1 MEVREFLE
9 SLGMD
14 LKKPIAQDIYDGQ
27 GIILG
32 EYERFL
38 ESQTSMAATMSLA
51 EVYAN
56 CNNAYD
62 EMNNDRKIKLL
73 KKSIKHCRNPL
84 EKKGLEKQLNKAY
97 LEINTLLLGC
107 STKTDNSDTVGQ
119 FGEGYKIAALVLNRI
134 GKTFTVYNNSK
145 NEIWISSFEKSKV
158 FGEPVLTFKIFD
170 NITENEGLII
180 EIENVES
187 EEYKKLFNVWLDMPG
202 SEQHEK
208 IETTYGWIFTDK
220 DMQGKVFVN
229 GLAIESKSDKHFGYN
244 FKPKYITL
252 ERDRK
257 SCNSWDM
264 SRVTADMICEALN
277 SGTLNI
283 KEVIKI
289 AKEGR
294 FSDINNLQY
303 KTWDSNVQKIGQM
316 FVDEFDEEYSDA
328 IPVSC
333 QSDFDHVKEMGGKP
347 VIVPYEIAQIVSD
360 ITKER
365 IDKLAENIWGSGFTT
380 KEKLQQ
386 WRDFYKDEISEEAIR
401 HFNQIIEE
409 LN

>member
-1 MEVREFLE
+1 MKNNKAIELTITPNYVSDWDFCDAVRELIQNGIDQETLDSENAF
-9 SLGMD
+9 
-14 LKKPIAQDIYDGQ
+14 DI
-27 GIILG
+27 
-32 EYERFL
+32 
-38 ESQTSMAATMSLA
+38 S
-51 EVYAN
+51 
-56 CNNAYD
+56 YD
-62 EMNNDRKIKLL
+62 EEEKTLQL
-73 KKSIKHCRNPL
+73 CSPKSS
-84 EKKGLEKQLNKAY
+84 

-107 STKTDNSDTVGQ
+107 STKTDNLDTVGQ

-208 IETTYGWIFTDK
+208 IETTYGCIFTDK

>member
-1 MEVREFLE
+1 MRNNKAIELTITPNYVSDWNFCDAVRELIQNGIDQETLDSENAF
-9 SLGMD
+9 
-14 LKKPIAQDIYDGQ
+14 DI
-27 GIILG
+27 
-32 EYERFL
+32 
-38 ESQTSMAATMSLA
+38 S
-51 EVYAN
+51 
-56 CNNAYD
+56 YD
-62 EMNNDRKIKLL
+62 EEEKTLQL
-73 KKSIKHCRNPL
+73 CSPKSS
-84 EKKGLEKQLNKAY
+84 

-180 EIENVES
+180 EIENVEF
-187 EEYKKLFNVWLDMPG
+187 EEYKELFNVWLDMPG
-202 SEQHEK
+202 NEQYKK

-264 SRVTADMICEALN
+264 SKITADMIAEALN
-277 SGTLNI
+277 IGSIDIEEIVTIVKSGS
-283 KEVIKI
+283 
-289 AKEGR
+289 
-294 FSDINNLQY
+294 FSDINYLQY
-303 KTWDSNVQKIGQM
+303 KTWDSNVKKICEM
-316 FVDEFDEEYSDA
+316 FMNEFDKENNNA
-328 IPVSC
+328 IPVSN
-333 QSDFDHVKEMGGKP
+333 QADYDHVKQMGGKP
-347 VIVPYEIAQIVSD
+347 IIVPFGVAQLVSD
-360 ITKER
+360 IANER
-365 IDKLAENIWGSGFTT
+365 IDKLAENIWNGDYTT

-386 WRDFYKDEISEEAIR
+386 WRDFYESDIPTDAIEQ
-401 HFNQIIEE
+401 FNQIIEE
-409 LN
+409 LE